1 MMNDQIAVFESNHK
15 KLSLVSFNSRSLDLM
30 NAGSFQHYIKVLF
43 IPAGYSLTVDFHRYE
58 TQNAALFFVNS
69 NQYLQVHE
77 ATDADAFLINYNRD
91 FYCIQI
97 HDEEVACDGL
107 LFNNI
112 FEIPKVDLL
121 EAELEVV
128 TTLFKQ
134 VQEELLLQDRSSEEM
149 IRVYLKQLIIR
160 ATRAWKKQ
168 NLEGQ
173 NIPIQG
179 GDQEF
184 LRNFSR
190 LVDIHYREKHAVADY
205 AALLHLAPKTLT
217 QKFHK
222 LNLENPNE
230 LIKNRIVLEAK
241 RLLLYTELSIKEI
254 AFKLGYEDP
263 AYFNRLFTQKCQ
275 VSPASF
281 RKKIVE

>member
-1 MMNDQIAVFESNHK
+1 MNDQIAVFESNHK
-15 KLSLVSFNSRSLDLM
+15 KLSLVSFNAQSVDLI
-30 NAGSFQHYIKVLF
+30 NKGVFQPYIKVLF
-43 IPAGYSLTVDFHRYE
+43 IPEGYALTVDFNRYE
-58 TQNAALFFVNS
+58 TKNATLFFVNS
-69 NQYLQVHE
+69 NQYLQVHTAGE
-77 ATDADAFLINYNRD
+77 ADAFLLNYNRD

-112 FEIPKVDLL
+112 FEIPKVDLFA
-121 EAELEVV
+121 AEQEVV
-128 TTLFKQ
+128 SSLFKQ
-134 VQEELLLQDRSSEEM
+134 VQDELILQDRSSEEM

-168 NLEGQ
+168 NLE
-173 NIPIQG
+173 NESVPIQG
-179 GDQEF
+179 ADQDF

-205 AALLHLAPKTLT
+205 AAMLHLAPKTLT

-222 LNLENPNE
+222 LHLENPNE

-241 RLLLYTELSIKEI
+241 RLLLYTEFSIKEI

-275 VSPASF
+275 QSPASF
-281 RKKIVE
+281 RKKRTE